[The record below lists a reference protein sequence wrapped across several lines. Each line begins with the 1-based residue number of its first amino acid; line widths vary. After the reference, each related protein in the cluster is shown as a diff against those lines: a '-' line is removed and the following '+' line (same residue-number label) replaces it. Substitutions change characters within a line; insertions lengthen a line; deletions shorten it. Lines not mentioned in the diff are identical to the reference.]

1 MLPQEMNTPIPGRTL
16 TQHRKV
22 AVHFRDTALLKVRS
36 RLLCDLKGP
45 SRSIAKRLRILET
58 LRC

>member
-1 MLPQEMNTPIPGRTL
+1 
-16 TQHRKV
+16 V

-58 LRC
+58 LRCWRSLT